1 MYLGE
6 AFGTNHLLPVAQRM
20 TAYITSKW
28 DSDPK
33 LFPSLRGPAA
43 LQLRQVCSITALL
56 YDAAA
61 EARGQLR
68 LLHLRL
74 GSPNKALQTEM
85 DYPQR
90 DVNMQQIKTLNELT
104 TAVKL
109 TSVHTDA
116 PIRRVA
122 A

>member
-1 MYLGE
+1 MQ
-6 AFGTNHLLPVAQRM
+6 HH
-20 TAYITSKW
+20 
-28 DSDPK
+28 
-33 LFPSLRGPAA
+33 
-43 LQLRQVCSITALL
+43 TALL

-61 EARGQLR
+61 EARGQLY

-74 GSPNKALQTEM
+74 GSPNKALQALQTEM

-116 PIRRVA
+116 PIRRVVA
-122 A
+122 